1 MVCFTCMETDPD
13 HDLISSITPD
23 VMTCLERSL
32 FRKRDDLLCPEHPSQ
47 SRADCSGD
55 YQLSKSILQAA
66 GFDSSELT
74 DIFGVLGSQGGGCDC
89 EILYNV
95 AESSRLKSE
104 YWRNRAKGLEVHAKH
119 VPHSR
124 PGGQIAVD
132 ECVTFAYSSA

>member
-1 MVCFTCMETDPD
+1 MFTSMEADRD

-23 VMTCLERSL
+23 VMTCLERSGFFHKL
-32 FRKRDDLLCPEHPSQ
+32 DDLLSPEHHSQ

-55 YQLSKSILQAA
+55 YRLSKSVLQAV

-124 PGGQIAVD
+124 PGQ
-132 ECVTFAYSSA
+132 